1 MADFWTTA
9 TAVGGFVIA
18 ALTAAWTI
26 YRDLLDRH
34 NVQVFASENFILSQA
49 PPEVFRKAGD
59 PHETCIIIT
68 ATNVGRRPVTVTGFH
83 FKVANTTK
91 HAVIFYEPKD
101 PRSRCF
107 DPMPKELQE
116 GQVARAFISSKE
128 MQGDEIEYAYVIDT
142 VGRQWKTNRFPLR
155 VPKKKNEGPE
165 SQNEPP

>member
-49 PPEVFRKAGD
+49 PPEVFRDAWN
-59 PHETCIIIT
+59 PEETCIIIT
-68 ATNVGRRPVTVTGFH
+68 ATNVGRRPVTITGFH
-83 FKVANTTK
+83 FQLANTTK
-91 HAVIFYEPKD
+91 HAVIFYDPKD

-116 GQVARAFISSKE
+116 GQVARAFIPSKE
-128 MQGDEIEYAYVIDT
+128 MQGNEIEHAYVIDS
-142 VGRQWKTNRFPLR
+142 VGRQWKSKRFPLR
-155 VPKKKNEGPE
+155 VPKAKK
-165 SQNEPP
+165 EPPEPNNE

>member
-34 NVQVFASENFILSQA
+34 KMQVVASKYFILSEA
-49 PPEVFRKAGD
+49 PPEVFRNAWDEK
-59 PHETCIIIT
+59 EECIIIT

-83 FKVANTTK
+83 FKLANTTK
-91 HAVIFYEPKD
+91 HAAFFFDPKD
-101 PRSRCF
+101 PRGRRF

-116 GQVARAFISSKE
+116 GQVARAFIPAKD
-128 MQGDEIEYAYVIDT
+128 MQDYEIEYAYVVDT
-142 VGRQWKTNRFPLR
+142 VGRQWKSKAFPLR
-155 VPKKKNEGPE
+155 P
-165 SQNEPP
+165 NEPRVSEGKTGG